1 MEVQLNTEKIHT
13 CTCTF
18 SIQFSYTLVS
28 NTKAFKSYVLLLMI
42 SGAI

>member
-1 MEVQLNTEKIHT
+1 MDIQLNTEKIH
-13 CTCTF
+13 TCTF

-42 SGAI
+42 SGVI

>member
-13 CTCTF
+13 CKCTF

-28 NTKAFKSYVLLLMI
+28 NTKAFKGYVLLLMI
-42 SGAI
+42 SGVI

>member
-1 MEVQLNTEKIHT
+1 MDVQLNREKIHT

-18 SIQFSYTLVS
+18 SIHFRYTLVS

-42 SGAI
+42 SGVI